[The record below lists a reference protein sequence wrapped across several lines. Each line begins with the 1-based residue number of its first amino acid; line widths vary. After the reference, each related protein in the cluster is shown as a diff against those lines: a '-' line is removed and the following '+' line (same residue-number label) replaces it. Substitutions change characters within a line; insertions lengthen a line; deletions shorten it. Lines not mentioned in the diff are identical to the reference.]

1 MNPPNSITDSDGK
14 NLNKSTT
21 TPASTNN
28 NYIDKERENLQ
39 VIVGHGYHQIGT
51 AQCPTLFDFADGIDT
66 MAWLQS
72 LI

>member
-1 MNPPNSITDSDGK
+1 LALLYFQRFNDKTEV
-14 NLNKSTT
+14 
-21 TPASTNN
+21 N
-28 NYIDKERENLQ
+28 NYILKESENLQ
-39 VIVGHGYHQIGT
+39 VIVGHDHHKFGT